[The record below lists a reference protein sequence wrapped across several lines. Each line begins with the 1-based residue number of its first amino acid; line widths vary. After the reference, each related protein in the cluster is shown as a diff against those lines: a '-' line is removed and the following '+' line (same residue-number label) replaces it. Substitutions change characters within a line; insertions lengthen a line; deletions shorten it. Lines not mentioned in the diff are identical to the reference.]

1 MRVSRY
7 LLCILLALGGPVY
20 GQSVTPTFPV
30 GATAISAVASGAA
43 ITLTTATTANVT
55 SVTISPGTW
64 VCSGGINF
72 IAGTIAPT
80 NISGGLTPTSA
91 TGPGYDGNFAE
102 NVTFPLAAQ
111 NRPIGSI
118 VIATAVAMSVFM
130 YAQITFASGTAW
142 KAYGTENCFRIK

>member
-1 MRVSRY
+1 MRK
-7 LLCILLALGGPVY
+7 LLCLLCLLLAQPAC

-30 GATAISAVASGAA
+30 GAVAISAVASGAA
-43 ITLTTATTANVT
+43 VTLTTATTANVT
-55 SVTISPGTW
+55 SVAITPGTW

-72 IAGTIAPT
+72 IAGSVAPT

-102 NVTFPLAAQ
+102 NVTFAIAAQ
-111 NRPIGSI
+111 NRPIASI
-118 VIATAVAMSVFM
+118 VIATAANMSVFM
-130 YAQITFASGTAW
+130 YAQVTFASGTAW